1 HPVADIH
8 HRQRRD
14 DRRRRL
20 SEAVARRMRRM
31 GDERGCEL
39 EIAECRC
46 RRREVQEEGAVSVV
60 ISLTAYIAVSYLYEM
75 ITCSIPAG
83 GLINSL
89 RENPAL
95 ANIFSYSEK
104 V

>member
-1 HPVADIH
+1 MWMSKT
-8 HRQRRD
+8 QSS
-14 DRRRRL
+14 RRRRGIGCNL
-20 SEAVARRMRRM
+20 TDRIHRSGVCQGRVVFVNS
-31 GDERGCEL
+31 DEREFYVPQHVHVL
-39 EIAECRC
+39 FDEFSHWALL
-46 RRREVQEEGAVSVV
+46 AVN
-60 ISLTAYIAVSYLYEM
+60 YLYEM